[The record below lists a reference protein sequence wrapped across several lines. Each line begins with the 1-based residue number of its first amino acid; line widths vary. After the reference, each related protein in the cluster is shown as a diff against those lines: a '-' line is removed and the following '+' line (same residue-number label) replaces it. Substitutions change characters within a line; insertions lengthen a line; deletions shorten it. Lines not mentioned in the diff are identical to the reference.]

1 MRWREKRGGERG
13 RYKKGEKDK
22 ERERVGETGRVINAD
37 KGEKKREGV
46 RIMKKE
52 KVRKE
57 NLREKREM
65 QREER

>member
-1 MRWREKRGGERG
+1 VSEK
-13 RYKKGEKDK
+13 
-22 ERERVGETGRVINAD
+22 GRVINVD
-37 KGEKKREGV
+37 KGERKREGV

-52 KVRKE
+52 IVRRE